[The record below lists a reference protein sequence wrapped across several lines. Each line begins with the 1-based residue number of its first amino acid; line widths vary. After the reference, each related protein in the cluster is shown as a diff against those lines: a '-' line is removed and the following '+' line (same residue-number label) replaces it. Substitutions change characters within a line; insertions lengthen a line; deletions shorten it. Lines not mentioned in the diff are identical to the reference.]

1 MAINN
6 LPDLPGTKDVFAKFA
21 ATMGEIEKMQMKE
34 QARARNRPTIDLNN
48 FEGINLKV
56 GNEIIFISKEELLE
70 VMFKLFPN
78 LVEKYTTAV
87 FSEE

>member
-1 MAINN
+1 MITNAG
-6 LPDLPGTKDVFAKFA
+6 LTKLED
-21 ATMGEIEKMQMKE
+21 MMYEITTNILEEKKLV
-34 QARARNRPTIDLNN
+34 RNRPTIDLNT

-56 GNEIIFISKEELLE
+56 GNETIFISKEELLE
-70 VMFKLFPN
+70 ILFKLFPN